1 LAEPSLH
8 VATIC
13 YGGQAAAGYLRSAL
27 ALEAACAARGLPM
40 RLELGGGEALI
51 GRARAGMMTQ
61 FLAGQASHLL
71 FADADTDFTADDVF
85 ALLDSGSDVAVREPG
100 LLLVSREA
108 ATRIAGAHPELAA
121 SLRDVRGAGAA
132 PSVMVFDSLIEPE
145 TRRYL
150 SDIESFCS
158 RWRGLGGEVFHGRAA

>member
-13 YGGQAAAGYLRSAL
+13 YGGQAGVGYMRSAL
-27 ALEAACAARGLPM
+27 ALEAACADRGLPL

-51 GRARAGMMTQ
+51 GRARAGMMAQ
-61 FLAGQASHLL
+61 FLAGPASHLL
-71 FADADTDFTADDVF
+71 FADADTDFTPQDVF
-85 ALLDSGSDVAVREPG
+85 GLLESGAEVALREPG
-100 LLLVSREA
+100 LLLIARA
-108 ATRIAGAHPELAA
+108 AAARIAEAHPELTA

-145 TRRYL
+145 SRRYL
-150 SDIESFCS
+150 SDIQSFC
-158 RWRGLGGEVFHGRAA
+158 RRGRDLGGEVFVGRAA

>member
-13 YGGQAAAGYLRSAL
+13 YGGQAGVGYMRSAL
-27 ALEAACAARGLPM
+27 ALEAACAERNLPL

-51 GRARAGMMTQ
+51 GRARAGMMAQ

-71 FADADTDFTADDVF
+71 FADADAEFTPDEVF
-85 ALLDSGSDVAVREPG
+85 ALLGSRAEVAIREPG
-100 LLLVSREA
+100 LLLIAREA
-108 ATRIAGAHPELAA
+108 AARIGAAHPELAA
-121 SLRDVRGAGAA
+121 SLRDLRGAGAA
-132 PSVMVFDSLIEPE
+132 PAAMVFDSLIEPE

-150 SDIESFCS
+150 SDIESFCR
-158 RWRGLGGEVFHGRAA
+158 RWRDLGGEVFGGRAA